1 MERSQSK
8 LMDIRSKIIDPSALA
23 DRLSGLR
30 SQGKRVVFTNGCF
43 DIIHI
48 GHVRYLS
55 AAKNEGD
62 LLVVGLNS
70 DQSVRRI
77 KGKRRPIV
85 KQEQRSEILASLQ
98 VVDYVTLFDEPDPL
112 KLIQL
117 LKPSI
122 LVKGEDWSEDTIIGA
137 DIVKANGGRV
147 VRVPL
152 VGDASTSGIIERIV
166 KHYC

>member
-1 MERSQSK
+1 M
-8 LMDIRSKIIDPSALA
+8 MDTRSKIIDPLTLA
-23 DRLSGLR
+23 DRLISMR
-30 SQGKRVVFTNGCF
+30 SAGKLVVFTNGCF
-43 DIIHI
+43 DILHA

-85 KQEQRSEILASLQ
+85 KQEHRLEILASLQ

-122 LVKGEDWSEDTIIGA
+122 LVKGEDWSEDKIVGA

-152 VGDASTSGIIERIV
+152 AGDASTSGIIERIV

>member
-1 MERSQSK
+1 
-8 LMDIRSKIIDPSALA
+8 LMDTRSKIIDPLTLA
-23 DRLSGLR
+23 DRLISMR
-30 SQGKRVVFTNGCF
+30 SAGKLVVFTNGCF
-43 DIIHI
+43 DILHA

-85 KQEQRSEILASLQ
+85 KQEHRLEILASLQ

-122 LVKGEDWSEDTIIGA
+122 LVKGEDWSEDKIVGA

-152 VGDASTSGIIERIV
+152 AGDASTSGIIERIV

>member
-1 MERSQSK
+1 MDIQSK
-8 LMDIRSKIIDPSALA
+8 IMDPRMLA
-23 DRLSGLR
+23 GTLKGLR
-30 SQGKRVVFTNGCF
+30 SAGKRVVFTNGCF
-43 DIIHI
+43 DILHI
-48 GHVRYLS
+48 GHVRYLD
-55 AAKNEGD
+55 AARNEGD

-70 DQSVRRI
+70 DQSVRLI
-77 KGKRRPIV
+77 KGNRRPLV
-85 KQEQRSEILASLQ
+85 EQDQRLEILASLQ

-122 LVKGEDWSEDTIIGA
+122 LVKGEDWAEDKIIGA
-137 DIVKANGGRV
+137 DFVKADDGRV

-166 KHYC
+166 KRFC

>member
-1 MERSQSK
+1 MELK
-8 LMDIRSKIIDPSALA
+8 SKIMDPAALA
-23 DRLSGLR
+23 DRLRGLC
-30 SQGKRVVFTNGCF
+30 SAGKRVVFTNGCF
-43 DIIHI
+43 DILHI

-70 DQSVRRI
+70 DQSVRLI

-85 KQEQRSEILASLQ
+85 RQDQRSELLASLQ
-98 VVDYVTLFDEPDPL
+98 VVDYVTFFDEPDPL

-122 LVKGEDWSEDTIIGA
+122 LAKGEDWPEDKIIGA
-137 DIVKANGGRV
+137 DFIKANGGRV

-152 VGDASTSGIIERIV
+152 VEDASTSAIIERIV

>member
-23 DRLSGLR
+23 DRLSALR

-62 LLVVGLNS
+62 L
-70 DQSVRRI
+70 Q
-77 KGKRRPIV
+77 GK
-85 KQEQRSEILASLQ
+85 AA
-98 VVDYVTLFDEPDPL
+98 PD
-112 KLIQL
+112 
-117 LKPSI
+117 
-122 LVKGEDWSEDTIIGA
+122 
-137 DIVKANGGRV
+137 R
-147 VRVPL
+147 
-152 VGDASTSGIIERIV
+152 
-166 KHYC
+166 

>member
-1 MERSQSK
+1 
-8 LMDIRSKIIDPSALA
+8 MDIQAKIMDPQVLA
-23 DRLSGLR
+23 DRLEGLR
-30 SQGKRVVFTNGCF
+30 SAGKQVVFTNGCF
-43 DIIHI
+43 DILHI

-55 AAKNEGD
+55 AARNEGD

-70 DQSVRRI
+70 DQSVRLI

-85 KQEQRSEILASLQ
+85 AQDQRLEILASLQ

-117 LKPSI
+117 LKPAI
-122 LVKGEDWSEDTIIGA
+122 LAKGADWSTDEIIGA
-137 DIVKANGGRV
+137 DFVKSRGGRV

-152 VGDASTSGIIERIV
+152 VGDASTSKIIERIV
-166 KHYC
+166 KHFC